1 LVTKQSDWLSICKK
15 YEQQAMADTT
25 FDGSIASYKAYE
37 QLFSPADLQQLK
49 VMESQYLYHPIG
61 ELIRRQIDGSLPSI
75 IKCIRTILQ
84 DYDLET
90 YKALK
95 V

>member
-1 LVTKQSDWLSICKK
+1 
-15 YEQQAMADTT
+15 
-25 FDGSIASYKAYE
+25 
-37 QLFSPADLQQLK
+37 
-49 VMESQYLYHPIG
+49 MESQYLYHPIG